1 MHSRSS
7 RIFTLALSLAMSFA
21 ALLPLSRA
29 SHAQGRLDLS
39 HLKVASEAQSIPQI
53 LDGTSIF
60 FKKAAALGKK
70 DNVTAAEANEVAADG
85 TNKKGDLVALR
96 RDFESFITKLKQSDH
111 WNAEFDAQFLA
122 ALRSTNAKN
131 GVQQIGGARR
141 LLEAVVGVAP
151 DGANAWEFLA
161 RSDQDGM
168 TITHY
173 GYLTHISDLP
183 DESLFSNPGIRTEVT
198 ARFTFS
204 ATTKLTARHLLGNI
218 IATAAM
224 GRLTIYFNPAPGAD
238 FTIPASF
245 ANGQPIATFSVR
257 FQNILNV
264 QSPDSGESIAVA
276 DLTQRQA
283 HSFTLD
289 GRNLRLGQHALRARL
304 FATGQGTRTQVDPPK
319 SSFLLGGNITVT
331 KP

>member
-1 MHSRSS
+1 
-7 RIFTLALSLAMSFA
+7 MSFA

-39 HLKVASEAQSIPQI
+39 QLKVASEAQSITQTH
-53 LDGTSIF
+53 DGTSIF

-70 DNVTAAEANEVAADG
+70 DNLTA
-85 TNKKGDLVALR
+85 
-96 RDFESFITKLKQSDH
+96 
-111 WNAEFDAQFLA
+111 
-122 ALRSTNAKN
+122 
-131 GVQQIGGARR
+131 VQQIGGARR

-224 GRLTIYFNPAPGAD
+224 GRLTIYFN
-238 FTIPASF
+238 
-245 ANGQPIATFSVR
+245 
-257 FQNILNV
+257 
-264 QSPDSGESIAVA
+264 
-276 DLTQRQA
+276 
-283 HSFTLD
+283 
-289 GRNLRLGQHALRARL
+289 
-304 FATGQGTRTQVDPPK
+304 
-319 SSFLLGGNITVT
+319 
-331 KP
+331 